1 MGKGRLS
8 QRPANVYHS
17 KKIAEKSPGM
27 RATERVRHAFLYK
40 SSPEISI
47 RVRDRVR
54 LGIQF

>member
-47 RVRDRVR
+47 RDRVR
-54 LGIQF
+54 LGIHF